1 MEALQQRHALRLA
14 TLTMQRNAYYKNVIA
29 KEKEKI

>member
-1 MEALQQRHALRLA
+1 MEALQQRHASRLA
-14 TLTMQRNAYYKNVIA
+14 TLTMQRNAYYKIVIA